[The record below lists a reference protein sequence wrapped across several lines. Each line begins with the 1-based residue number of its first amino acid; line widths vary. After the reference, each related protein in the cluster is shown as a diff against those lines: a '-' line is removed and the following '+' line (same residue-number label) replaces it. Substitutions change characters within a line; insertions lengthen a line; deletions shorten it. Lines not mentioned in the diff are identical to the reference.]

1 MTTEHTIV
9 SQDEWIAARKGLMA
23 AEKELTRLR
32 DRVSEQRRALPW
44 VEIDK
49 EYVFEGPDG
58 TVSLADLFDG
68 RSQLIVQHFMYGPEW
83 QEGCPSCSFWADNW
97 DPTVVHLNHRGVSVV
112 AVSRAP
118 LEQLEAYKKRMGWGF
133 LWVSSLGNDFN
144 FDYNVSFTPG
154 QIESGGG
161 TYNFEDG
168 AGRGEEMPGF
178 SVFFKDDDGR
188 IFRTYSV
195 YARGLD
201 PLNAAYQYL
210 DLVPKGRD
218 EDGLPWPMAWLK
230 RHDAYED

>member
-9 SQDEWIAARKGLMA
+9 SQDEWTAARKGLMA

-44 VEIDK
+44 VAIDK
-49 EYVFEGPDG
+49 EYAFEGPDG
-58 TVSLADLFDG
+58 TLSLADLFDG

-118 LEQLEAYKKRMGWGF
+118 LAQLEAYKKRMGWGF

-144 FDYNVSFTPG
+144 FDYNVSFTPEE
-154 QIESGGG
+154 IESGGG
-161 TYNFEDG
+161 TYNFRDG

-178 SVFFKDDDGR
+178 SVFFKDDDDR

-201 PLNAAYQYL
+201 PLNSAYQYL

-218 EDGLPWPMAWLK
+218 EGGLPWPMAWLK